1 MNPVPSQ
8 RRPAKTRPAP
18 ARDPVYAAVDLN
30 ELRRMRTG
38 LAKEESKVSY
48 WRRIIQARIDVISS
62 SGSSAAPVDR
72 LAELLAD
79 ARTSHRRVAALS
91 VEPLDDVAPLP
102 DLAELW
108 HQVAGDAPAER
119 QELVDALSR
128 AEADLSAYR
137 RLLHD
142 RIDQVTAELIARYR
156 QNPSLALTALNERMH
171 RH

>member
-1 MNPVPSQ
+1 MTSVPSQ
-8 RRPAKTRPAP
+8 RRQSRSRPAP
-18 ARDPVYAAVDLN
+18 ARDPVYAGVDVN

-48 WRRIIQARIDVISS
+48 WRRIIQARIDVITS
-62 SGSSAAPVDR
+62 SGSTAGPVDR

-108 HQVAGDAPAER
+108 HQVASDTPEER
-119 QELVDALSR
+119 SALVEALSR
-128 AEADLSAYR
+128 AEADLSSYR
-137 RLLHD
+137 RSLHV
-142 RIDQVTAELIARYR
+142 RIDRVTAELITRYR
-156 QNPSLALTALNERMH
+156 ENPTLALTALNERMN